1 MTSSSK
7 YVILVPI
14 ALLAVCTS
22 FEICKAEYTI
32 GPEDV
37 LQISFWQDPSLDQ
50 EVTVR
55 RDGKITISIIGEI
68 TAGGLTPSQLGQKIG
83 ERANYYH
90 PAISQAA
97 VTVLK
102 YFSQKVFI
110 NGEVA
115 QPGVYAF
122 EELPDVWT
130 LIKEAG
136 GVTELADLTK
146 VTVIRGSRN
155 AGRIETV
162 NIESLVSSG
171 QFSRIPRLYP
181 SDVVEVPPMPMGMPG
196 TGLPKVSRERR
207 NIVFVTGAVGRPGPI
222 NLDEGM
228 DVLDAI
234 VMGGGTTAD
243 ADLKRVKV
251 ISKHE
256 EYASVMTFD
265 LERYAEIGA
274 PQRYILRPEDAIVI
288 PQRKGGFFRVG
299 WGTFRDIVAV
309 TASVISTLVL
319 IDRLNAE

>member
-1 MTSSSK
+1 MTSSSE
-7 YVILVPI
+7 YVVPV
-14 ALLAVCTS
+14 LLALVTLLVAYEAC
-22 FEICKAEYTI
+22 EAEYTI

-50 EVTVR
+50 VVTVR
-55 RDGKITISIIGEI
+55 RDGKITVSIIGEI

-90 PAISQAA
+90 PGISQAT
-97 VTVLK
+97 VTVLQ

-110 NGEVA
+110 NGQVL

-136 GVTELADLTK
+136 GVTDLADLTK
-146 VTVIRGSRN
+146 VTIIRGSKD
-155 AGRIETV
+155 AGKIETID
-162 NIESLVSSG
+162 IENLVSTG
-171 QFSRIPRLYP
+171 QFDKISRLHPNDVVDVPRL
-181 SDVVEVPPMPMGMPG
+181 PMGLPG
-196 TGLPKVSRERR
+196 TGFPKERRERR

-222 NLDEGM
+222 NLDDGM

-234 VMGGGTTAD
+234 VMGGGNTPD

-256 EYASVMTFD
+256 EYASVLTFD

-274 PQRYILRPEDAIVI
+274 PRRYVLRPEDTIVI
-288 PQRKGGFFRVG
+288 PQRKGGFFRTG
-299 WGTFRDIVAV
+299 WGTFRDVVAV
-309 TASVISTLVL
+309 TVSVISTVVL
-319 IDRLNAE
+319 IDRLND